1 MEMQIETAIISINT
15 LHSSLEVPFWRRAEG
30 TGQTMSPHLY
40 DGLVSQ
46 RASTV
51 ILRLLVRKQIQEEG
65 VEKSRATETSPGSSS
80 PPAQVHLGN
89 SDRHRHDD
97 TL

>member
-1 MEMQIETAIISINT
+1 MEMQIETAITSINT

-30 TGQTMSPHLY
+30 AGQTMSPHLY
-40 DGLVSQ
+40 NVLVSQ

-65 VEKSRATETSPGSSS
+65 VEKSRATETSSWLLFTSS
-80 PPAQVHLGN
+80 PSALGQFRQVP
-89 SDRHRHDD
+89 
-97 TL
+97 T